1 MCLSKAYRGEKT
13 LLKFSII
20 IPAYNAEK
28 TIEKCIES
36 VQEQTYPN
44 WEVIVIDDGSS
55 DKTAEIAKKILP
67 HRNVITKENAG
78 VSSARN
84 LGITLSEGDYLLF
97 LDADD
102 YLPPKTLELYEQT
115 IRKEMN
121 PDVIFGSFYKI
132 YPQKEELCN
141 PVGDKKIYVYDSKRK
156 EFDPY
161 ISRLIGTVWGKCYKF
176 DLIKNAKFDEHLS
189 MCEDAEFNYREV
201 KNAKKMVYIS
211 QPVYS
216 YVYSLNSTIRK
227 YSHDNLEKYI
237 TAANRI
243 IEENETT
250 FLRNNVM
257 EFVCTV
263 FNVVCF
269 NVVFTNQNKK
279 NYFQKRK
286 ILREIRKTT
295 SFKIAIE
302 NVDTGALAFK
312 HRLAIFFA
320 KNNMYFCLYL
330 MSVVNQRLNK
340 MVY

>member
-1 MCLSKAYRGEKT
+1 M
-13 LLKFSII
+13 LKFSII

-55 DKTAEIAKKILP
+55 DKTAEIEKKTLS
-67 HRNVITKENAG
+67 HCNVITKQNEG
-78 VSSARN
+78 VSSSRN
-84 LGITLSEGDYLLF
+84 LGITLSKGDYLLF

-102 YLPPKTLELYEQT
+102 YLPPKTLELYAWA

-132 YPQKEELCN
+132 YPQKKELCN
-141 PVGDKKIYVYDSKRK
+141 PVGDKEIYVYDSKKK
-156 EFDPY
+156 EFNPY
-161 ISRLIGTVWGKCYKF
+161 ISRLMGTVWGKCYKSN
-176 DLIKNAKFDEHLS
+176 LIKNAKFDEYLS
-189 MCEDAEFNYREV
+189 ICEDAEFNYREL
-201 KNAKKMVYIS
+201 KNAKKMIYIS
-211 QPVYS
+211 QPIYN

-227 YSHDNLEKYI
+227 YRHDNLEKYI
-237 TAANRI
+237 TATNRI
-243 IEENETT
+243 IAENETT
-250 FLRNNVM
+250 FLRSNVM

-269 NVVFTNQNKK
+269 NLVFTNQNRE

-286 ILREIRKTT
+286 ILRELRKAT
-295 SFKIAIE
+295 SFQIAID
-302 NVDTGALAFK
+302 NVDMRALAFK

-320 KNNMYFCLYL
+320 KNNMYFCLCL
-330 MSVVNQRLNK
+330 MSMANQILNK
-340 MVY
+340 MAY